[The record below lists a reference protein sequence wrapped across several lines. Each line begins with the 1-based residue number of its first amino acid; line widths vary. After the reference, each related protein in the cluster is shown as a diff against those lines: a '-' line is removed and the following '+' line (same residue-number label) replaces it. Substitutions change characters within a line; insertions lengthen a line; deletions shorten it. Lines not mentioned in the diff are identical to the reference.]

1 MSRRRSM
8 TSTLLSLGIPR
19 IELSWD
25 WLAQYSGVVAL
36 INPNGDEHYIY
47 PTAAGLSAGNK
58 TLMNTGT
65 EDINLVPGPVPA
77 GPFLNFKAP
86 GVNILGNH
94 RISGLVTIGGKGIR
108 GAIGFL
114 TGAFPEPRYL
124 YFSDAH
130 APQPWI
136 VATGR
141 LEQVGLRLGAALRW
155 SLLEARCSPGRHHE
169 LHWSRGYLRPPGYK
183 PSGLGFIV
191 GEGMTATM
199 VWTVN
204 GTALAAGSPAEFLQ
218 SLRYVLKWDFN
229 F

>member
-1 MSRRRSM
+1 MSRETVYDVNVTIFGDPEDRAV
-8 TSTLLSLGIPR
+8 LG
-19 IELSWD
+19 LVS
-25 WLAQYSGVVAL
+25 QYSGVVAL

-65 EDINLVPGPVPA
+65 EDINLVPGPIPA

-114 TGAFPEPRYL
+114 TGRL
-124 YFSDAH
+124 LNHDTCTSRMLTHLSLDL
-130 APQPWI
+130 QL
-136 VATGR
+136 TGR
-141 LEQVGLRLGAALRW
+141 LVPVVPRWERHLLGPFSKHDAHRDATTNFTGPVVI
-155 SLLEARCSPGRHHE
+155 SGR
-169 LHWSRGYLRPPGYK
+169 PDK

-204 GTALAAGSPAEFLQ
+204 GTALAAGSPGTFY
-218 SLRYVLKWDFN
+218 SL
-229 F
+229 